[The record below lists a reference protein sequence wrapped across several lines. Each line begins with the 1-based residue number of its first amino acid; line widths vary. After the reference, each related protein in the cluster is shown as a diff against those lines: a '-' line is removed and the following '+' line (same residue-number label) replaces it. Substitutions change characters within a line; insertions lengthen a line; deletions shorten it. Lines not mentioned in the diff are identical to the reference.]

1 MNTEPEPMDTDE
13 VPEYES
19 SSSRDANREPR
30 VRSSCSIRKLN
41 VQPKKDDRR
50 HAKNNSPAERSGSM
64 VWKIL
69 KTLLLLAGIGTLGV
83 YLGAS
88 NHFYQELKHQYHM
101 AHEQLAQEMS
111 ALCSKRPANFTPI
124 LQAVEDAV
132 IGQPHLAAE
141 LGHWF
146 QTVGKTPLTCALF
159 VGGTGVGK
167 SLTASLL
174 AKHYPYPA
182 NVLHVTGSEYSD
194 ERKRYAAFKATLFR
208 IQRAALTHGNCAH
221 YLLVMDHVSLD
232 GARLVTRICERL
244 RAISKQYHLQLQ
256 MVFVFQAEAPRKLRQ
271 ATLLAESI
279 PEARL
284 FEFRPI
290 GSSELEECIRREAD
304 KLGMELDTVTGGYVV
319 QQVAKQINA
328 TRHGCK
334 PVRAK
339 LSLYSLEPNTLQP

>member
-1 MNTEPEPMDTDE
+1 MRYISLRVGFAEAIKLSVLPGGRLMNTEPEPMDTDE

-19 SSSRDANREPR
+19 SSSRDANRGPR

-101 AHEQLAQEMS
+101 AHERLAQEMS

-194 ERKRYAAFKATLFR
+194 ERKRYAAFKATL
-208 IQRAALTHGNCAH
+208 
-221 YLLVMDHVSLD
+221 
-232 GARLVTRICERL
+232 
-244 RAISKQYHLQLQ
+244 
-256 MVFVFQAEAPRKLRQ
+256 
-271 ATLLAESI
+271 
-279 PEARL
+279 
-284 FEFRPI
+284 PI

-304 KLGMELDTVTGGYVV
+304 KLGMELDGTGGYIV